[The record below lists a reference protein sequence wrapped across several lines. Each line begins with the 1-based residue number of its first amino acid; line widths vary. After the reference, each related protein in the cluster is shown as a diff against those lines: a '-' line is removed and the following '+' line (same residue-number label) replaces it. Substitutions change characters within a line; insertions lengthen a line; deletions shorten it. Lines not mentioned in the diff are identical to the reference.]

1 MVRFILCALL
11 VAVLRTASSEEAVA
25 DDWRVLKG
33 QEARVGELPYVV
45 HFDDGGCTAS
55 ILNPTTILTAGHC
68 VCQRAPYAIVVGSNR
83 IGSSGQSYRVAQT
96 FIHPSYRGM
105 CPQPGAPDIAILKL
119 AQPIAFNQNVRSI
132 ELNCNAIRAGQLVYV
147 MGYGKDEY
155 GRSGVL
161 KYAQS
166 GISEVDRTGLLI
178 SHASRYPSHILPGDS
193 GGPVAVQNGNFLY
206 QVAVNSGGGYSN
218 TGHTALYAPV
228 APACQFIRQYM

>member
-1 MVRFILCALL
+1 MTPFILCALL
-11 VAVLRTASSEEAVA
+11 AVLGTSSAGKV
-25 DDWRVLKG
+25 DDWRVLRG
-33 QEARVGELPYVV
+33 QEAKAGELPYVA

-68 VCQRAPYAIVVGSNR
+68 VCQQQPRAIVVGATR
-83 IGSSGQSYRVAQT
+83 IGGSNQVYRVAQT
-96 FIHPSYRGM
+96 IIHPSYRGM
-105 CPQPGAPDIAILKL
+105 CPQPGAPDVAILKL
-119 AQPIAFNQNVRSI
+119 ASPIAYNANVRNI
-132 ELNCNAIRAGQLVYV
+132 DLDCNQIRAGQVLWV

-166 GISEVDRTGLLI
+166 GISEVDRSGLLI
-178 SHASRYPSHILPGDS
+178 SRSTQFPSHILPGDS
-193 GGPVAVQNGNFLY
+193 GGPVALQVGNSVY
-206 QVAVNSGGGYSN
+206 QVAINSGGGYSN